1 MRDVNRSAPEVGY
14 ETIEMADEKDFDAGN
29 QSILPGSSCSTSN
42 IQEMLQIPGYEC
54 QIPTLALVEGNTR

>member
-14 ETIEMADEKDFDAGN
+14 DRVEIAGEEDFDAGN
-29 QSILPGSSCSTSN
+29 QSILPGSCSTSN
-42 IQEMLQIPGYEC
+42 IQDMLQIPGYEC